1 VTKESNNSVGADQAK
16 ASIGADLVIPA
27 LALAFAVY
35 FFIDIAGL
43 AWEAKANGVLIG
55 AVLVV
60 LIAIQGVRLG
70 LQLARGEGRLGFE
83 SLLGPREALPA
94 RLALVGLTIAFI
106 VALPWLGLTLTLFLA
121 MAAALRAMGLKSWN
135 KNLLISFIVAASA
148 WGLFIALLE
157 TDMPH
162 GPVEFVL
169 SKILNTSR

>member
-1 VTKESNNSVGADQAK
+1 VTKESNKAGGAGVANPSV
-16 ASIGADLVIPA
+16 GADLVIPA

-35 FFIDIAGL
+35 FFVDIADL

-60 LIAIQGVRLG
+60 LIAIQAVRLG
-70 LQLARGEGRLGFE
+70 LQLARGDGSLGCE

-94 RLALVGLTIAFI
+94 RLALIGITIVF
-106 VALPWLGLTLTLFLA
+106 VAAVQWLGLTLTLFLC
-121 MAAALRAMGLKSWN
+121 MAAALRAMGLKSRK

-162 GPVEFVL
+162 GPVEVVL
-169 SKILNTSR
+169 SKMLGK

>member
-1 VTKESNNSVGADQAK
+1 MTKESNKSV
-16 ASIGADLVIPA
+16 GADLVIPA
-27 LALAFAVY
+27 LALGFAVY
-35 FFIDIAGL
+35 FFVDIAGL

-60 LIAIQGVRLG
+60 LIGIQVARLG
-70 LQLARGEGRLGFE
+70 LQLARGEGSFGFE

-94 RLALVGLTIAFI
+94 RLALVGITLAFI
-106 VALPWLGLTLTLFLA
+106 VAVPWLGLTLTLCLA
-121 MAAALRAMGLKSWN
+121 MSAALRAMGLKSWK

-162 GPVEFVL
+162 GPVENVL
-169 SKILNTSR
+169 SKILHTSR